1 MGFEIVRGMNHK
13 YIVVERC
20 KDYMNI
26 AILIHALGGGGA
38 ERVAQI
44 IGDYYLE
51 KGNNVYY
58 FLGDTSV
65 KQVYHVKGMVIN
77 TGVKP
82 CTSGNN
88 DKFLKVLVKL
98 LKASFRIRQ
107 YKRKYKIDVAISFLE
122 EFNYLNVL
130 SRGREKVITR
140 VCSVLSR
147 CSTYDGILYNKRM
160 VTFFYSLADR
170 VVVLSNDMIAD
181 MHNNY
186 DISLKKLVKIPN
198 TVLQVPLND
207 CQIDWEYGDKVIVT
221 VGRLSVEKQQER
233 IIRAFSYVYMH
244 ENTAR
249 LLILGSGPAEIYLK
263 NLCKKY
269 KLNDSVI
276 FAGFKSNVGDYLQK
290 SKVFV
295 LASEVEGMPNS
306 MLEAM
311 ANGVPVVTIDSPGA
325 CAEIVGR
332 KRSLGKCKNIEYC
345 PYGILTP
352 YITGKLKNGN
362 ELDEEE
368 ILLGKAMLELLKN
381 IELHKKYSK
390 RSLKRASMYN
400 LEKIMSKWE
409 TILK

>member
-1 MGFEIVRGMNHK
+1 
-13 YIVVERC
+13 
-20 KDYMNI
+20 MNI

-44 IGDYYLE
+44 IGDYYVE
-51 KGNNVYY
+51 NGNNVYS
-58 FLGDTSV
+58 FLGYTPV
-65 KQVYHVKGMVIN
+65 EQVYPVKGKVIN

-88 DKFLKVLVKL
+88 DKLIKVLAKL
-98 LKASFRIRQ
+98 LKASLRIRQ

-130 SRGREKVITR
+130 SKGREKVITR
-140 VCSVLSR
+140 VCSVISR
-147 CSTYDGILYNKRM
+147 CSTYDGILYRKKM
-160 VTFFYSLADR
+160 VTFFYRLADR
-170 VVVLSNDMIAD
+170 VVVLSNDMIVD

-198 TVLQVPLND
+198 TVLQVPSDN
-207 CQIDWEYGDKVIVT
+207 CQIDWEYGEKVIVT

-233 IIRAFSYVYMH
+233 IIRAFSYVYKHDNM
-244 ENTAR
+244 AR
-249 LLILGSGPAEIYLK
+249 LLILGSGPTEKYLK

-276 FAGFKSNVGDYLQK
+276 FAGFKKNIGDYLQK

-325 CAEIVGR
+325 CSEIVGR
-332 KRSLGKCKNIEYC
+332 KRSLGKCMGIEYC

-352 YITGKLKNGN
+352 YITGKVKNWN
-362 ELDEEE
+362 DLEEE
-368 ILLGKAMLELLKN
+368 EVLLGMAMQQVLNNTELY
-381 IELHKKYSK
+381 EKYSGC
-390 RSLKRASMYN
+390 SLKRASMYN
-400 LEKIMSKWE
+400 LDTIMGKWE
-409 TILK
+409 QIIK